1 MRRFVIFFS
10 LAIALGGF
18 LGLQPIV
25 RADLNSA
32 QLRELRSLES
42 DVRRVNSLIRRN
54 EFEDAEKKLK
64 EIEEALDKVQKDAMV
79 TDKEIAIAKLKNAIS
94 IQRNLLQKAKPATPG
109 NPGAMAGVSFTKDVQ
124 PILTKNC
131 GGCHGAAGNARGGL
145 RLNSFDNMKKGGSS
159 GALLT
164 IGNANA
170 SLIMRR
176 IAGPANQKM
185 PPGNRPKL
193 ADDEIQTIRDWINA
207 GAKDDSNAPNAK
219 PKPKDMENIVV
230 PKATGK
236 ETVSFTKDIAPFMVN
251 LCMGC
256 HSGNNPRGGLSL
268 TSVNNMMKG
277 GDSGRVI
284 IPGDLEGSRLFRL
297 VGGLEAP
304 RMPQNQARIT
314 RKNYDDLKKWFL
326 EGNKFDVD
334 DPAKL
339 LRDIVPTEQEIIAER
354 LAKLSDEEFTQHRIR
369 RAQEL
374 WTDALTKK
382 EYRWLETRDF
392 VVYGDG
398 SDPRLQEIA
407 KWADDHAEE
416 LRKMFSD
423 KSQYLWK
430 GKLAIFVL
438 SDRFDFEEFTSVNL
452 GQEAPREMYGFSKVS
467 GSFEDAY
474 IALQDIGDAASETEP
489 SMRTNLIEQLTAAFL
504 QKGGGKL
511 PVWVQRGTGLYFA
524 SQAQQNSPY
533 FQGMKQSVPEM
544 LRSVTK
550 PAEVFNDGTF
560 SPAGVGAVGYT
571 LVEFLIKGG
580 TAKNYGRLIQT
591 LKTGTKV
598 QDAIKAIYKADPTAL
613 ARQYGDSLS
622 KGRRN

>member
-1 MRRFVIFFS
+1 MRTFVIFFS
-10 LAIALGGF
+10 TVIALGGF
-18 LGLQPIV
+18 FGVQPTV
-25 RADLNSA
+25 QADLSTA
-32 QLRELRSLES
+32 QLRELRGLES

-54 EFEDAEKKLK
+54 DFKEAETKIK
-64 EIEEALDKVQKDAMV
+64 EIEEKLDKIQKDAMV

-109 NPGAMAGVSFTKDVQ
+109 KAGGMAGVSFTKDVN

-131 GGCHGAAGNARGGL
+131 GGCHGATGNARGNL
-145 RLNSFDNMKKGGSS
+145 RLNSFANMKKGGSK

-170 SLIMRR
+170 SLLMRR
-176 IAGPANQKM
+176 ISGPAAQKM
-185 PPGNRPKL
+185 PPGNRPRL
-193 ADDEIQTIRDWINA
+193 SNDDIQTIRDWINQ
-207 GAKDDSNAPNAK
+207 GAKDDSGAPGTA

-236 ETVSFTKDIAPFMVN
+236 ETVSFTNDIAPFMVN

-277 GDSGRVI
+277 GNSGRVI

-314 RKNYDDLKKWFL
+314 RKNYEDLKKWFL

-339 LRDIVPTEQEIIAER
+339 LRDIVPTEEEIIAER

-369 RAQEL
+369 RSQEL
-374 WTDALTKK
+374 WTDALTKSS
-382 EYRWLETRDF
+382 YRWLETRDF
-392 VVYGDG
+392 LVYGDG
-398 SDPRLQEIA
+398 SDPRLQEVA
-407 KWADDHAEE
+407 KWADDHADE
-416 LRKMFSD
+416 LRKMFND
-423 KSQYLWK
+423 KNQYLFK

-438 SDRFDFEEFTSVNL
+438 TDRFDFEEFTSVNL
-452 GQEAPREMYGFSKVS
+452 GQEAPREMYGFAKVTS
-467 GSFEDAY
+467 TSQDAY
-474 IALQDIGDAASETEP
+474 IALQDIGDAASETDP
-489 SMRTNLIEQLTAAFL
+489 SMRTNLIEQLTAAYL

-524 SQAQQNSPY
+524 AQVQKNSPY
-533 FQGMKQSVPEM
+533 FQGMKQSVPTM
-544 LRSVTK
+544 LRTVTK

-580 TAKNYGRLIQT
+580 TAKAYGRLIQS
-591 LKTGTKV
+591 LRSGTKAE
-598 QDAIKAIYKADPTAL
+598 DAIKAIYKADPTSL
-613 ARQYGDSLS
+613 AKQYGDSVS
-622 KGRRN
+622 KGRR

>member
-1 MRRFVIFFS
+1 MRTFVIFFS
-10 LAIALGGF
+10 TMIALGTVFGI
-18 LGLQPIV
+18 QPAAQ
-25 RADLNSA
+25 ADLSIA
-32 QLRELRSLES
+32 QLRELRDLETE
-42 DVRRVNSLIRRN
+42 VRRVISLIKSDDFD
-54 EFEDAEKKLK
+54 EAEKKLQ
-64 EIEEALDKVQKDAMV
+64 EIEKKVDEIQKEAKV
-79 TDKEIAIAKLKNAIS
+79 TDKDRAIANLKKAIA
-94 IQRNLLQKAKPATPG
+94 IQRNSLQKARPTTPAKPG
-109 NPGAMAGVSFTKDVQ
+109 DMAGVSFTKDVQ

-131 GGCHGAAGNARGGL
+131 GGCHGATGNARGGL
-145 RLNSFDNMKKGGSS
+145 RLSSYENMEKGGES

-176 IAGPANQKM
+176 ITGPDNQKM
-185 PPGNRPKL
+185 PPGNRPRL
-193 ADDEIQTIRDWINA
+193 SNEDIQTIRDWINQ
-207 GAKDDSNAPNAK
+207 GAKDDSNDPNVK
-219 PKPKDMENIVV
+219 PKEMENIVV

-251 LCMGC
+251 LCVGC

-268 TSVNNMMKG
+268 TTVNNMMKG
-277 GDSGRVI
+277 GNSGRVI

-314 RKNYDDLKKWFL
+314 RKNYEDLKKWFL

-334 DPAKL
+334 DPSKL
-339 LRDIVPTEQEIIAER
+339 LRDIVPTEEEIIAER

-369 RAQEL
+369 RSQEL
-374 WTDALTKK
+374 WIDALTDKK
-382 EYRWLETRDF
+382 YRWLETRDF

-398 SDPRLQEIA
+398 GDARLQEIA
-407 KWADDHAEE
+407 KWADEHAEE

-430 GKLAIFVL
+430 GKLSIFVL

-452 GQEAPREMYGFSKVS
+452 GQQAPREMYGFAKVTGTS
-467 GSFEDAY
+467 EDAY
-474 IALQDIGDAASETEP
+474 IALHDIGDAASETEP
-489 SMRTNLIEQLTAAFL
+489 SMRTSLIEQLTAAFL

-511 PVWVQRGTGLYFA
+511 PAWVQRGTGLYFA
-524 SQAQQNSPY
+524 AQVQQNSPY
-533 FQGMKQSVPEM
+533 FQGMKQSVPAM

-550 PAEVFNDGTF
+550 PAEVFDDGTF
-560 SPAGVGAVGYT
+560 SPAAVGAVGYT

-580 TAKNYGRLIQT
+580 TAKNFGRLIQS
-591 LKTGTKV
+591 LKSGTKV
-598 QDAIKAIYKADPTAL
+598 QDAIKAVYKADPTAL
-613 ARQYGDSLS
+613 ARQYGDSLK
-622 KGRRN
+622 KGR